1 MTVENSPLEPWMVEH
16 IRKMKQGLGMLPAA
30 PDAEEDTMD
39 EELGALSA
47 VADADIVDADVAAAE
62 ADDATGG
69 LSVYNNPNVQTAVTA
84 RNKLNNEYKKY
95 YDDLTA
101 KIMAQRTGPS
111 FSERMFQLSAALAQ
125 PTSRRGF
132 GGVLANVSPVLQAQ
146 EQAEREG
153 MDKRRDALSAL
164 AAAQLNQRVG
174 LANQDVTTALAMA
187 KLEAMANKPP
197 TIKSVIVEN
206 GIAYDPVSGAKVV
219 QPDAKAWAALSAYPT
234 QANLD
239 NFIRTFGPRF
249 AEQAM
254 RTVGSVTGGQR

>member
-1 MTVENSPLEPWMVEH
+1 MIVQNPPLAPWQVEH
-16 IRKMKQGLGMLPAA
+16 IRKMQEELGSPQSAA
-30 PDAEEDTMD
+30 AAEEDTMD

-47 VADADIVDADVAAAE
+47 VADAEDAVDAEE
-62 ADDATGG
+62 AVDTSGG

-84 RNKLNNEYKKY
+84 RNKLNSEYKKY

-132 GGVLANVSPVLQAQ
+132 GGILGNVAPVLQAQ

-153 MDKRRDALSAL
+153 MDKRQEALRAL
-164 AAAQLNQRVG
+164 QAAQLGQRVG

-187 KLEAMANKPP
+187 KLEAMANKTP
-197 TIKSVIVEN
+197 TMKSVLIDA
-206 GIAYDPVSGAKVV
+206 GKAYDPVSGENIV
-219 QPDAKAWAALSAYPT
+219 QPNDTAWADLASDPS
-234 QANLD
+234 QANYD
-239 NFIRTFGPRF
+239 DFIQEFGPRF
-249 AEQAM
+249 AEKAM
-254 RTVGSVTGGQR
+254 RIVNYARRGK